1 VPVQEP
7 VVALAAPP
15 AQAQAQEPA
24 LTPLVQVPATAPA
37 PAPAMAARPL
47 TREMQSTASWADR
60 ALPAPV
66 LQGPFAW

>member
-1 VPVQEP
+1 MQEP

-24 LTPLVQVPATAPA
+24 LTPLAQVPATAPAPA